1 MKYRSL
7 FFREL
12 REILTLER
20 VQSNIG
26 EDTRVL
32 LCGSGFVFVVAVL
45 NALRNMYMDSFF
57 LVMSLP
63 EAVFYNIKNIYIWVF
78 VLTPIML
85 YLGKKDT
92 GMERMYLFILIRTK
106 MRLLCFS
113 GLISQLKRSFC
124 LSASYLIGSVVTLSA
139 LCIPNGHAGWQK
151 VSTSAWTDYTEHAS
165 PIGACLWQFICLFL
179 FLFIIGLLMFSL
191 LKTTRNIFFAIAVPM
206 GLTIISYLRYSPML
220 SFPTFLLGYLVEFS
234 LHVWETL
241 IFSFVTCSVIIV
253 TLLHRCIY
261 EDSGLRVGKDN

>member
-20 VQSNIG
+20 VQSNIA

-92 GMERMYLFILIRTK
+92 GMERMYWSSII
-106 MRLLCFS
+106 
-113 GLISQLKRSFC
+113 
-124 LSASYLIGSVVTLSA
+124 
-139 LCIPNGHAGWQK
+139 K
-151 VSTSAWTDYTEHAS
+151 V
-165 PIGACLWQFICLFL
+165 
-179 FLFIIGLLMFSL
+179 
-191 LKTTRNIFFAIAVPM
+191 
-206 GLTIISYLRYSPML
+206 
-220 SFPTFLLGYLVEFS
+220 
-234 LHVWETL
+234 
-241 IFSFVTCSVIIV
+241 
-253 TLLHRCIY
+253 
-261 EDSGLRVGKDN
+261 